1 MSFFFF
7 FKLKQKKDLRK
18 IGSFIQNVVSE
29 AKVTPDGLNL
39 VKFCLYGIYYC
50 HVVWGSVPVSMDE
63 LRDKCP
69 PPVPRSRQLPALPA
83 QLQPHARRST
93 VWGRDAT
100 SCDPKLASGRSVLKE
115 GKTPRYKLINHQRGP
130 AGRRCLL
137 PTSPT
142 AGSAET
148 SASHASHAFPTLTD
162 RFARG
167 IVLGSATEVRGGCKN
182 C

>member
-69 PPVPRSRQLPALPA
+69 PPRAQEQAAARSACTA
-83 QLQPHARRST
+83 SAAR
-93 VWGRDAT
+93 
-100 SCDPKLASGRSVLKE
+100 
-115 GKTPRYKLINHQRGP
+115 KTKH
-130 AGRRCLL
+130 CLG
-137 PTSPT
+137 T
-142 AGSAET
+142 
-148 SASHASHAFPTLTD
+148 
-162 RFARG
+162 
-167 IVLGSATEVRGGCKN
+167 GCYEL
-182 C
+182 